1 MLMLTPTAIEAV
13 RTITTGDG
21 TPAEAG
27 LRIFS
32 PNEGAESFQLAI
44 APEPAEQDQVLSAD
58 GSRIFLDEKAA
69 AFLDDKILDT
79 GLDPDGQSTFVVAPQ
94 GQNPPEG
101 SNATAG

>member
-13 RTITTGDG
+13 RTITSSDG

-32 PNEGAESFQLAI
+32 ASEGAESLQLAV
-44 APEPAEQDQVLSAD
+44 APGPAEQDQVLSAD

-79 GLDPDGQSTFVVAPQ
+79 GTDPDGQSTFVVAPQ
-94 GQNPPEG
+94 GQHAPQG
-101 SNATAG
+101 QGTTTD

>member
-13 RTITTGDG
+13 RIITTGDG
-21 TPAEAG
+21 KPADAG

-32 PNEGAESFQLAI
+32 ATENAQSLQLAI
-44 APEPAEQDQVLSAD
+44 AEAPAEQDQVLSAD

-79 GLDPDGQSTFVVAPQ
+79 SVDADGQSTFVVAPQ
-94 GQNPPEG
+94 GPNQPDQAAPQG
-101 SNATAG
+101 